1 MDTSAQI
8 EALEDRFGAAILAKD
23 YTALEGL
30 LAPEYRLVGVRSTGT
45 SDMPRDAW
53 FAGLGRM
60 TFSRFEPVVSSV
72 EAFGDMALA
81 TVEGGW
87 TLEFDGR
94 QIDENFYVTDV
105 WVRRDGAWRIVRRHS
120 SPYQPTSISPAS

>member
-1 MDTSAQI
+1 MGVRADI
-8 EALEDRFGAAILAKD
+8 ETLERQFGEAILAKD
-23 YTALEGL
+23 YAVLETL

-60 TFSRFEPVVSSV
+60 TFRRFKPRVTSV
-72 EAFGDMALA
+72 EVFGDTALA
-81 TVEGGW
+81 TVEGDW

-94 QIDENFYVTDV
+94 QIDEHFYVTDV
-105 WVRRDGAWRIVRRHS
+105 WVRRDGGWRIVRRHS
-120 SPYQPTSISPAS
+120 SPYQPAAVSPAS